1 VKIKRLIRRA
11 ALLVALPALLLT
23 VPAAVSASAATTSS
37 SSAGTGWVRLAHLS
51 PNTPAVDVYLYSYG
65 DSSAMQVLHHVAYG
79 TVSGYE
85 SIAAG
90 DYTVEMRAAGVA
102 AASKPV
108 LSASLDVVKGGSYT
122 VVGLGPES
130 GLRLEVLKDQ
140 LTTSPG
146 QSEVRI
152 IQASLKQ
159 AEVSVTWHGHPTV
172 TDLPFGQVSDYVAV
186 APATATLHISGA
198 TESTTSTVT
207 LTAGTVHTLVVL
219 DGAKGLTL
227 DNFTD
232 VAGSGSDPAG
242 GAATG
247 FGGTAPRDPAAAPWL
262 YLIGAGL
269 LLAAAGGL
277 SLRRRPQRLSA

>member
-1 VKIKRLIRRA
+1 
-11 ALLVALPALLLT
+11 LLVALPALLLV
-23 VPAAVSASAATTSS
+23 VPEAVSASAATTSS
-37 SSAGTGWVRLAHLS
+37 AASSNSGWVRLAHLS

-79 TVSGYE
+79 TVSSYE

-90 DYTVEMRAAGVA
+90 DYTVEMRAAGAA

-140 LTTSPG
+140 LTTSSG

-159 AEVSVTWHGHPTV
+159 PKVSVTWHGHTTV
-172 TDLPFGQVSDYVAV
+172 SDLPFGQVSAYEAV

-198 TESTTSTVT
+198 SGSTTSTVT

-232 VAGSGSDPAG
+232 AAGSGSAPAG

-247 FGGTAPRDPAAAPWL
+247 FGGTAPRDPAEAPWL

-277 SLRRRPQRLSA
+277 ALRRRPQHLSA